1 MYPPRILIVSPDQR
15 SRALLRAELRE
26 AGYDAIGASSLT
38 TALRYPPHEPDRG
51 PVRLFIIDGDAAAA
65 PALLERTRARYPESR
80 FLLIQSGAGAAPPA
94 SPGPPDLPGAPRPP
108 GPWQS
113 VLRRPITIGE
123 IVAAAREL
131 VPLPPELQVSI
142 DR

>member
-1 MYPPRILIVSPDQR
+1 MCPPRILIMSPDRR

-38 TALRYPPHEPDRG
+38 TTLRYPPDEPDRG
-51 PVRLFIIDGDAAAA
+51 PVRLFIVDGDAAAA
-65 PALLERTRARYPESR
+65 PALLERTRARYPGSR
-80 FLLIQSGAGAAPPA
+80 FLLIRSGAAAAPPD
-94 SPGPPDLPGAPRPP
+94 PPDPPRP
-108 GPWQS
+108 WQR

>member
-1 MYPPRILIVSPDQR
+1 MWPPRILIMSPDQR

-38 TALRYPPHEPDRG
+38 TTPRYPPDEPDRG
-51 PVRLFIIDGDAAAA
+51 PVRLFIVDGDAAAA
-65 PALLERTRARYPESR
+65 PALLERTRARYPGSR
-80 FLLIQSGAGAAPPA
+80 FLLIRSGAAAAPPH
-94 SPGPPDLPGAPRPP
+94 PPDPPDPPRP
-108 GPWQS
+108 WQR

-142 DR
+142 DQ

>member
-1 MYPPRILIVSPDQR
+1 MCPPRILIVSPDQR

-26 AGYDAIGASSLT
+26 TGYDAIGASSLT
-38 TALRYPPHEPDRG
+38 TALRYPPDEPDRG
-51 PVRLFIIDGDAAAA
+51 PVGLFIVDGDAAAT
-65 PALLERTRARYPESR
+65 PALLERTRARYAGSR
-80 FLLIQSGAGAAPPA
+80 FLLIRRGAAAAPSPP
-94 SPGPPDLPGAPRPP
+94 PERPP
-108 GPWQS
+108 PLPKG
-113 VLRRPITIGE
+113 RRPPITIGE

>member
-1 MYPPRILIVSPDQR
+1 MCPPRILIVSPDQR

-26 AGYDAIGASSLT
+26 TGYDAIGASSLT
-38 TALRYPPHEPDRG
+38 TALRYPPDEPDRG
-51 PVRLFIIDGDAAAA
+51 PVGLFIVDGDAAAA
-65 PALLERTRARYPESR
+65 PALLERTRARYAGSR
-80 FLLIQSGAGAAPPA
+80 FLLIRSGAAAAPPD
-94 SPGPPDLPGAPRPP
+94 PDPP
-108 GPWQS
+108 GPWQR

>member
-51 PVRLFIIDGDAAAA
+51 PVRLFIVDGGAAAA

-80 FLLIQSGAGAAPPA
+80 FLLIQSGAGAASPA
-94 SPGPPDLPGAPRPP
+94 PPGPPDLPGAP
-108 GPWQS
+108 GPWQR
-113 VLRRPITIGE
+113 VLRRPITIGA

>member
-1 MYPPRILIVSPDQR
+1 MWPPRILIMSPDQR

-26 AGYDAIGASSLT
+26 AGYDAIGASSLRT
-38 TALRYPPHEPDRG
+38 TLRYPPDEPDRG
-51 PVRLFIIDGDAAAA
+51 PVRLFIVDGDAAAA
-65 PALLERTRARYPESR
+65 PALLERTRARYPGSR
-80 FLLIQSGAGAAPPA
+80 FLLIRSGAAAAP
-94 SPGPPDLPGAPRPP
+94 SPPPDPPRP
-108 GPWQS
+108 WQR

-142 DR
+142 DQ

>member
-65 PALLERTRARYPESR
+65 AALLERTRARYPESR
-80 FLLIQSGAGAAPPA
+80 FLLIQSGAGAASPTP
-94 SPGPPDLPGAPRPP
+94 PGPPGLPGAP
-108 GPWQS
+108 GPWQR
-113 VLRRPITIGE
+113 VLRRP
-123 IVAAAREL
+123 
-131 VPLPPELQVSI
+131 
-142 DR
+142 